1 MCVCAVLDCWPSIC
15 YKVVF
20 TLRFFFSMAT
30 LHYRGQLTHEFTN
43 NFYNIHGG
51 GHNVYFHVRRVHPC
65 VCVCYS
71 FEIYP
76 VIIRSFRT
84 SCDRRFVFF
93 PVFLWSYPNVSVY
106 RREKLDWK
114 NVVYVDKEDTHWWMY
129 LFGHQPLPFKN
140 KDGNNCRLLWNT
152 VQVLGLL
159 NDAFAAVATAVQ
171 SSFGCMHYIVHVKS
185 W

>member
-114 NVVYVDKEDTHWWMY
+114 MLFTLTRKTHTGGCTCLGTNPSHLKIKTEIIVDYFEI
-129 LFGHQPLPFKN
+129 PFK
-140 KDGNNCRLLWNT
+140 CL
-152 VQVLGLL
+152 
-159 NDAFAAVATAVQ
+159 A
-171 SSFGCMHYIVHVKS
+171 C
-185 W
+185 